1 MSMKKTKSEFRHI
14 LKRDGTKVPFDVQKI
29 TNAIF
34 KASLAVGEPNW
45 ERAQELTQKVVEHL
59 SKKEKRGGVP
69 SVEEVQDFVE
79 RVLIDNGLA
88 KIAKAYILYRQH
100 RSQLRK
106 EKAQV
111 LNKSEDDIDEVDKRF
126 DVNALRVLAARYL
139 RKDEKGEIL
148 ESPKELFTRVAVHGT
163 LPSLF
168 YDARVFKKTGK
179 KNDPH
184 QPIEFDC
191 VKNEF
196 KYAIG
201 DYPLNRFHLE
211 AVARLYDRFA
221 QRGNIKVQWSGFL
234 KLLKGGYFDSY
245 AQEIKGYYDLM
256 VSRKFMPNTPAIAN
270 FGNFLGMGSA
280 CFVLGVEDDIVDIM
294 DKLRAAAIIFK
305 SGGGVGY
312 NFSDLRPEGDFVKT
326 TGGVASGPISFMS
339 MFDNM
344 TDVIKQGGIRRGA
357 NMGIMNSSHPD
368 ILKFIKAKEGNKAL
382 RNFNIS
388 IYIEPDFWKYY
399 DKKEP
404 YPLVNPRTKKTVAYV
419 DPQQLFETLAY
430 QAWESAEP
438 GVIFGDR
445 VNEYNP
451 FVKYLGDIR
460 TTNPCGEVLL
470 YPYESCNLGSINV
483 WAFVQHKNGGKAH
496 IDWKGMEDAVKIAT
510 KFLDNV
516 VDVNKYPLPEIEEMT
531 LSTRKLGLGVMGVA
545 DLLYELEL
553 GYNSKTGVDF
563 MGKLMEFVNYYS
575 KVASNELSK
584 QRGPMPYHEKSFY
597 KEGKLPISGVN
608 EKKGQNFDWAT
619 VAKDVKKYGARNGYT
634 TVIAPTGSISMIAGC
649 SSGIEPVYSLVFEKN
664 VTVGSF
670 FYVDPVFESRMQ
682 KEGLMDDALL
692 KDVSANRG
700 TIGPL
705 SYIPEKLKKIFVTAH
720 DIAPKD
726 HIRALAAFQRWTD
739 SSISKTNN
747 FPANATVEDVK
758 EAYLLAYKL
767 GCKDVTVFRDGSIL
781 NQVLV
786 APGESKSEREKKAK
800 EKSKKESEF
809 TQLKDE
815 KAKGLAVYKK
825 ESSRTDANDS
835 LGLSPTLVAEP
846 EDDQGPDYVD
856 TNAPKKC
863 KVCSI

>member
-1 MSMKKTKSEFRHI
+1 MKKTKSEFRFI
-14 LKRDGTKVPFDVQKI
+14 LKRDGAKVPFDVQKI

-34 KASLAVGEPNW
+34 KASVAVGESDW
-45 ERAQELTQKVVEHL
+45 ARAEDLTEKILAHL
-59 SKKEKRGGVP
+59 SKKHKRNSVP

-79 RVLIDNGLA
+79 KVLIDNGLA

-111 LNKSEDDIDEVDKRF
+111 LNKREDDIDEVDKRF
-126 DVNALRVLAARYL
+126 DINALRVLAARYL
-139 RKDEKGEIL
+139 KKNEAGEIM
-148 ESPKELFTRVAVHGT
+148 ESPKELFTRVAVHGA

-168 YDARVFKKTGK
+168 YDPAVFKKSGK
-179 KNDPH
+179 KVDSYKSEDFDPTKH
-184 QPIEFDC
+184 ES
-191 VKNEF
+191 

-201 DYPLNRFHLE
+201 SYKLNQFHLE
-211 AVARLYDRFA
+211 ALQRVYDRFA
-221 QRGNIKVQWSGFL
+221 KRGKMKVKWTVFL
-234 KLLKGGYFDSY
+234 KMLKDGKFDGYE
-245 AQEIKGYYDLM
+245 QEIKGYYDLM

-270 FGNFLGMGSA
+270 FGNVLGMGSA
-280 CFVLGVEDDIVDIM
+280 CFVLGVDDDIDDIM
-294 DKLRAAAIIFK
+294 TKLRAAAIIFK

-312 NFSDLRPEGDFVKT
+312 NFSDLRPEGDFVKS

-357 NMGIMNSSHPD
+357 NMGIMNSNHPD

-388 IYIEPDFWKYY
+388 VYVEPEFWKYY
-399 DKKEP
+399 EKKEP
-404 YPLVNPRTKKTVAYV
+404 YPLINPRSKKIVAYV

-438 GVIFGDR
+438 GIIFGDH
-445 VNEYNP
+445 VNEFNP
-451 FVKYLGDIR
+451 FVDFLGDIR

-483 WAFVQHKNGGKAH
+483 WAFVQHKNGGKAQV
-496 IDWKGMEDAVKIAT
+496 DWRGMEDAVKLAT

-553 GYNSKTGVDF
+553 GYNSKAGVDV
-563 MGKLMEFVNYYS
+563 MGKLMEFVNYHS
-575 KVASNELSK
+575 KVSSLELAK
-584 QRGPMPYHEKSFY
+584 DRGPMPYHQKSFY
-597 KEGKLPISGVN
+597 KDGKLPLSGAQD
-608 EKKGQNFDWAT
+608 KKSWNFDWAA
-619 VAKDVKKYGARNGYT
+619 VARDTKKYGARNGYT

-664 VTVGSF
+664 ITVGSF
-670 FYVDPVFESRMQ
+670 YYVDSVFEKRMQ

-692 KDVSANRG
+692 KDVSANHG
-700 TIGPL
+700 TLKTL
-705 SYIPEKLKKIFVTAH
+705 SYIPEKLKKVFVTAH

-747 FPANATVEDVK
+747 FPANASVEDVK

-786 APGESKSEREKKAK
+786 SPGDKKSGKDKKSKE
-800 EKSKKESEF
+800 KKESEF
-809 TQLKDE
+809 VQLKDE

-825 ESSRTDANDS
+825 ESANTTPDDS
-835 LGLSPTLVAEP
+835 LDLSPTLVSAP
-846 EDDQGPDYVD
+846 DGGDDQDYVD

-863 KVCSI
+863 KVCTI